1 MYSLKR
7 RNQEEVI
14 MFQDFLLENEK
25 LMNQIELQELQELII
40 FSAPGI
46 EDFLNKSVRTIDI
59 ENKLGVL
66 DEESHKK
73 FLYQQE
79 LRNDRIYNQLCIK
92 N

>member
-1 MYSLKR
+1 
-7 RNQEEVI
+7 

-25 LMNQIELQELQELII
+25 LMNQIELQELII

-59 ENKLGVL
+59 ENKIGVL
-66 DEESHKK
+66 DEEDHKK

-79 LRNDRIYNQLCIK
+79 LRTDRIYDQLCIK